1 MIKESPY
8 KIDGLEF
15 ETQEEYREYLSKS
28 NKYSNAYE
36 PWTDELDEELK
47 RLSIKLSTKELAL
60 HFCRRNEAIIS
71 RLKKLDAVVNK
82 KINEKQVINAIIDGC
97 NPVTGELFDEDS
109 IWTHPKI
116 KDDLKKWI
124 KD

>member
-1 MIKESPY
+1 M
-8 KIDGLEF
+8 
-15 ETQEEYREYLSKS
+15 
-28 NKYSNAYE
+28 
-36 PWTDELDEELK
+36 
-47 RLSIKLSTKELAL
+47 
-60 HFCRRNEAIIS
+60 
-71 RLKKLDAVVNK
+71 KKLDTVVNK

>member
-47 RLSIKLSTKELAL
+47 RLSTKLSTKELAL
-60 HFCRRNEAIIS
+60 HFCRKKEAIIS
-71 RLKKLDAVVNK
+71 S
-82 KINEKQVINAIIDGC
+82 Q
-97 NPVTGELFDEDS
+97 P
-109 IWTHPKI
+109 
-116 KDDLKKWI
+116 
-124 KD
+124 

>member
-36 PWTDELDEELK
+36 PWTDELDEVYVVK
-47 RLSIKLSTKELAL
+47 T
-60 HFCRRNEAIIS
+60 FWTIS
-71 RLKKLDAVVNK
+71 CL
-82 KINEKQVINAIIDGC
+82 I
-97 NPVTGELFDEDS
+97 
-109 IWTHPKI
+109 
-116 KDDLKKWI
+116 
-124 KD
+124 